1 MISAASPGDPPFLV
15 GREREQTAL
24 RAHLAAALAG
34 QGSLVL
40 VGGEAGIGKTSLAEA
55 LCRETME
62 QGMRVL
68 VGRCYDLTETPPY
81 GPWVALLS
89 QYRALDDAPPLPT
102 AFAQPGTMGEVA
114 NQMALFQQVQAFFT
128 RLSAQQPLV
137 LLLDDLHWADP
148 ASLDLLRFLARSL
161 AELPLLIVATY
172 RADELTRH
180 HPLYHLLPVLVRES
194 AARLDLRPLDSD
206 DLHALIAGRYRL
218 SEPDAVSLV
227 AYLQARAEGNPF
239 FMTELLRALEEERAL
254 TVGDDGWQLR
264 ALTDTR
270 LPSLLRQVLDGRL
283 ARLGEDAWQALA
295 VAAVIG
301 QEFRLADWAA
311 AAEVTEE
318 TVLAVT
324 DRAIEMHL
332 LEESARGAEA
342 HFAHA
347 LIREA
352 LYAGVPPSQRRRIHR
367 RVAETLAAS
376 PTPDPDAVAHHFQ
389 HAGDRR
395 AAEWLVR
402 AGERAQRA
410 YAWVSA
416 IARYETAIA
425 LLDADGTD
433 AQRRGWLHYRL
444 ARLRRFDDPQ
454 GGLAALA
461 EAARMA
467 TEAADGWLAANVL
480 AQQGFLHMV
489 TGDFARGFPLLEAGI
504 AALERE
510 GAHEETQ
517 LAAQDTI
524 SAAHARSGLILW
536 LPYAG
541 RFAEVRAR
549 GERYLVEEAE
559 EEEVTGRGRGEI
571 YTALA
576 WAYAAE
582 GEPAEAERFFA
593 RSNQRYRAAEN
604 HNRLGWSYLE
614 ELHLVALPYR
624 ADDQE
629 ACRRLATESA
639 QAFARASAAWAD
651 HPPRTA
657 WLPLLT
663 LMGDWGEAEALATA
677 EHAAA
682 HANFGYRITPDD
694 ALTRIARARGEA
706 GRAWRIVRD
715 WLPDGPATPPG
726 AVFYFA
732 AVMMQRIAVRLALDA
747 DDRVVAK
754 EWLEAH
760 DRWLAWSRCH
770 ARTRRRRRAVG
781 AVRACSWEYRRRP
794 RAGNPGARPCHRAA
808 PAARPACRSPDTR
821 CTRHR
826 RGTVRGRQRA
836 PERIARPCG
845 RLRRSVRARARTSR
859 PRRTATR
866 DWRCHRCPI
875 IARRGADHLHAT
887 GRATRTYP
895 RRPYRDDADDR
906 AIRENRLSRRTIRAR
921 SGSPPPRR
929 GGADECA
936 GRGTPLPQSAHDQ
949 CASHHHLH
957 QTQCPLARRCHP
969 LRPRPR
975 PVLTPNPPLSSST

>member
-1 MISAASPGDPPFLV
+1 MANAPNHSLTATGVPLLV
-15 GREREQTAL
+15 GREREQATL

-40 VGGEAGIGKTSLAEA
+40 VGGEVGIGKTSLAEA
-55 LCRETME
+55 LCREAMA
-62 QGMRVL
+62 QGACVL

-81 GPWVALLS
+81 GPWVELLGR
-89 QYRALDDAPPLPT
+89 YRATDGAPPLPT
-102 AFAQPGTMGEVA
+102 AFAQPGTVGEVA
-114 NQMALFQQVQAFFT
+114 NQTALFQQVQAFFT

-161 AELPLLIVATY
+161 AGAPLLLVVTY

-180 HPLYHLLPVLVRES
+180 HPLYHLLPILVRES
-194 AARLDLRPLDSD
+194 AATRLDLRPLDTD
-206 DLHALIAGRYRL
+206 DLHALIAGRYHL
-218 SEPDAVSLV
+218 SESDAVSLV

-270 LPSLLRQVLDGRL
+270 LPSLLRQVIDGRL
-283 ARLGEDAWQALA
+283 ARLGEDARQALA

-301 QEFRLADWAA
+301 QEFRLADWAT

-318 TVLAVT
+318 TVLAIT

-332 LEESARGAEA
+332 LEETAHGAQAR
-342 HFAHA
+342 FAHA

-433 AQRRGWLHYRL
+433 AQLRGWLHYRL
-444 ARLRRFDDPQ
+444 ARLRRFDDPR
-454 GGLAALA
+454 GGLAALT

-510 GAHEETQ
+510 GAHEESP

-541 RFAEVRAR
+541 RFAEARAR
-549 GERYLVEEAE
+549 GARYLVEEE
-559 EEEVTGRGRGEI
+559 EKEEVTGRGRGEI

-582 GEPAEAERFFA
+582 GKPAEAERFFA
-593 RSNQRYRAAEN
+593 ASNQRCHAAEN
-604 HNRLGWSYLE
+604 HNRLGWAYLE

-639 QAFARASAAWAD
+639 QAFARASATWAD

-694 ALTRIARARGEA
+694 ALTRIARARGDTA
-706 GRAWRIVRD
+706 RTWGIVRD

-732 AVMMQRIAVRLALDA
+732 AVMMLRIAVGLALDA

-760 DRWLAWSRCH
+760 DRWLAWS
-770 ARTRRRRRAVG
+770 G
-781 AVRACSWEYRRRP
+781 AVPGRAEGDVLWARYERA
-794 RAGNPGARPCHRAA
+794 AGNTVAARERAIHALALATAPRQPLALLAAHRMLGALDTDTGRFADAEAHLNAALALADACAA
-808 PAARPACRSPDTR
+808 PYE
-821 CTRHR
+821 
-826 RGTVRGRQRA
+826 RA
-836 PERIARPCG
+836 LA
-845 RLRRSVRARARTSR
+845 LLARAELR
-859 PRRTATR
+859 
-866 DWRCHRCPI
+866 
-875 IARRGADHLHAT
+875 HAT
-887 GRATRTYP
+887 GDAADAQSLLDEARSICTRLGAQPALAHADRIAAMLMTAPSAKTAYPAGLSMREVEVLRLVAAGLTNAQVAERLFLSPRTINAHLTTIYTKLNVPSRA
-895 RRPYRDDADDR
+895 A
-906 AIRENRLSRRTIRAR
+906 AIRFALDHGLS
-921 SGSPPPRR
+921 
-929 GGADECA
+929 
-936 GRGTPLPQSAHDQ
+936 
-949 CASHHHLH
+949 
-957 QTQCPLARRCHP
+957 
-969 LRPRPR
+969 
-975 PVLTPNPPLSSST
+975 